1 MMPYTLIS
9 HTNADAVRGR
19 PTLKDVERFRNG
31 SVHELNSKS
40 SKVKTSSYEIT
51 NEPYMSPNYEKTD
64 KTMTFDLTTNSSAE
78 TITSDVKKTKIL
90 RLDEQH
96 FEDEGV
102 NLWKYKRSRDSP
114 LVTISKENPLVVSSF
129 KTRHNGHYICL
140 NDTTRVIYNVVSI
153 QCQREIC
160 QGDKAI
166 VECGGISQYQRNGFE
181 ELAWK
186 NDKRTIIRADKLL
199 RTTYVNTMYKGITL
213 SQKIPGALVV
223 PAKYLMGVQRYTCVL
238 YDVDAGIT
246 PRRSTVTLKTMK
258 CDNNITVQENVRV
271 DFKCPYYGML
281 ATHPKA
287 AELVWRKDSR
297 KIVTFL
303 VHGHVSH
310 WNDSSNGYSVNGQ
323 LLTID
328 SVTKRHKGTFTC
340 SVLRDDGVVLAQ
352 HNVTLDVTQIGRNIT
367 QVDRNVTQVDRNVTQ
382 VGRNVTQVD
391 RNVTQ
396 VVSGGNHESLLS
408 PLALLFG
415 LLIIYIFP

>member
-1 MMPYTLIS
+1 
-9 HTNADAVRGR
+9 
-19 PTLKDVERFRNG
+19 
-31 SVHELNSKS
+31 
-40 SKVKTSSYEIT
+40 
-51 NEPYMSPNYEKTD
+51 
-64 KTMTFDLTTNSSAE
+64 
-78 TITSDVKKTKIL
+78 
-90 RLDEQH
+90 
-96 FEDEGV
+96 
-102 NLWKYKRSRDSP
+102 
-114 LVTISKENPLVVSSF
+114 
-129 KTRHNGHYICL
+129 TRHNGHYICM
-140 NDTTRVIYNVVSI
+140 NDSKRVIYNVVSM
-153 QCQREIC
+153 QCEREIC

-199 RTTYVNTMYKGITL
+199 RTTYVNPMYKGITL

-223 PAKYLMGVQRYTCVL
+223 PANNLRGVQWLTCVL

-271 DFKCPYYGML
+271 DFKCPYHGML

-382 VGRNVTQVD
+382 VGRNVTQVGRNVTQVGRNVTQVD

-415 LLIIYIFP
+415 LLIIYIFPVDLEAFIVINDDRKRRTGSFFRGYQVSATWASCGEIVRAEEGWRREPSHRESPDRSCRASEFIQF